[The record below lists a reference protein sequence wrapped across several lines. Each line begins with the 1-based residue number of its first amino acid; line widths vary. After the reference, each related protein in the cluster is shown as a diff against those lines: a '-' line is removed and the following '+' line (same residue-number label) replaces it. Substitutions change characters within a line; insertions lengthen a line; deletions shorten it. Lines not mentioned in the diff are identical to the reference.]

1 MGKLLEVLLLFIG
14 VISLINAIIN
24 LVRGMYED
32 KDEFGNK
39 GALYF
44 VIAIL
49 CLLSH
54 IAIITNRGST
64 NLCEYKLHLYYIGG
78 TEKNVVI
85 ESTCPPYAEWQRNSF
100 ILYYKRGFSLHKIYG
115 VVRYKVLSKKEI
127 KQLSFK
133 EKMKQ

>member
-24 LVRGMYED
+24 LVR
-32 KDEFGNK
+32 
-39 GALYF
+39 
-44 VIAIL
+44 V
-49 CLLSH
+49 
-54 IAIITNRGST
+54 
-64 NLCEYKLHLYYIGG
+64 
-78 TEKNVVI
+78 
-85 ESTCPPYAEWQRNSF
+85 
-100 ILYYKRGFSLHKIYG
+100 YYKRGFSLHKIHG